1 MGVKQGE
8 EYLLEREKK
17 VNLGINKNAIGKMKI
32 YIQPGDEWPITLP

>member
-17 VNLGINKNAIGKMKI
+17 VHLGINKNATGKMKI